1 MISLVICSR
10 TSQLNESLRQNI
22 DKTIGTEYEIILIDN
37 SKNKLS
43 IFEAYNKGVE
53 LSKYSFICFMH
64 DDIQYLTDNWGKL
77 ALAHFENNQVGAIGI
92 SGSPY
97 LSLFP
102 GPWWSSGLISKFI
115 VEFDNQKETLVNI
128 SYKKPQNNAVEVVA
142 LDGVWLFVRKSV
154 FNKIKF
160 DNSSFKGY
168 HFYDLDLSMQLKK
181 SGFILLSVF
190 DILIKHQSMGNINYS
205 WVKNGFLFTNKWKS
219 MLPISLNPVPIKQLL
234 YFEFKSIK
242 FFLKTLYRLFKKAF
256 N

>member
-10 TSQLNESLRQNI
+10 TIQLNESLRINI

-37 SKNKLS
+37 SQNQYS

-64 DDIQYLTDNWGKL
+64 DDIQYITDNWGKL

-102 GPWWSSGLISKFI
+102 SPWWSSGLISKYI
-115 VEFDNQKETLVNI
+115 VELDNNKETLVNI
-128 SYKKPQNNAVEVVA
+128 SYKRPENNAVEVVA

-154 FNKIKF
+154 FNSIKF

-168 HFYDLDLSMQLKK
+168 HFYDLDLSMQLKQ

-205 WVKNGFLFTNKWKS
+205 WVKNGFLFSFKWRS
-219 MLPISLNPVPIKQLL
+219 MLPISQNYVSMKQMV

-242 FFLKTLYRLFKKAF
+242 FSLKTLYRLIKNAL

>member
-10 TSQLNESLRQNI
+10 TSQLNESLRLNI
-22 DKTIGTEYEIILIDN
+22 DKTIGTEYEIVLIDN
-37 SKNKLS
+37 SKNHYS

-53 LSKYSFICFMH
+53 ISKYSFICFMH

-77 ALAHFENNQVGAIGI
+77 ALARFENNQVGAIGI

-102 GPWWSSGLISKFI
+102 GPWWSSGLISKYI
-115 VEFDNQKETLVNI
+115 VEFDNHKETLVNI
-128 SYKKPQNNAVEVVA
+128 SYKRPENNAVEVVA

-154 FNKIKF
+154 FNTIKF

-168 HFYDLDLSMQLKK
+168 HFYDLDLSIQLKQ

-190 DILIKHQSMGNINYS
+190 DILIKHESMGNINYS
-205 WVKNGFLFTNKWKS
+205 WVKNAFLFTKKWKS
-219 MLPISLNPVPIKQLL
+219 ILPISQITVSIKQLVH
-234 YFEFKSIK
+234 FEFKSIK
-242 FFLKTLYRLFKKAF
+242 FCLKILYRLLIKDF

>member
-1 MISLVICSR
+1 MISIVICSR
-10 TSQLNESLRQNI
+10 TSQLNEFLRLNI
-22 DKTIGTEYEIILIDN
+22 DKTIGTEYEIVLVDN
-37 SKNKLS
+37 SQNHYS
-43 IFEAYNKGVE
+43 IFQAYNKGVE

-77 ALAHFENNQVGAIGI
+77 ALVHFENNQIGAIGI

-115 VEFDNQKETLVNI
+115 VEVDNQKETLVNI

-168 HFYDLDLSMQLKK
+168 HFYDLDLSMQLKQ

-205 WVKNGFLFTNKWKS
+205 WVKNGFLFTNKWKY

-242 FFLKTLYRLFKKAF
+242 FCLKTLYRLFKKAF

>member
-10 TSQLNESLRQNI
+10 TSQLNESLRLNI
-22 DKTIGTEYEIILIDN
+22 DKTIGTEYEIVLIDN
-37 SKNKLS
+37 SKNHYS

-53 LSKYSFICFMH
+53 ISKYSFICFMH

-77 ALAHFENNQVGAIGI
+77 ALARFENNQVGAIGI

-102 GPWWSSGLISKFI
+102 GPWWSSGLISKYI
-115 VEFDNQKETLVNI
+115 VEFDNHKETLVNI
-128 SYKKPQNNAVEVVA
+128 SYKRPENNAVEVVA

-154 FNKIKF
+154 FNTIKF
-160 DNSSFKGY
+160 DNSSFNGY
-168 HFYDLDLSMQLKK
+168 HFYDLDLSMQLKQ

-205 WVKNGFLFTNKWKS
+205 WVKNAFLFTKKWKS
-219 MLPISLNPVPIKQLL
+219 ILPISQITVSIKQLVH
-234 YFEFKSIK
+234 FEFKSIK
-242 FFLKTLYRLFKKAF
+242 FCLKSIYRLFKNAL

>member
-10 TSQLNESLRQNI
+10 TSQLNEFLRQNI
-22 DKTIGTEYEIILIDN
+22 EKTIGTEYEIVLIDN
-37 SKNKLS
+37 SKNHYS

-64 DDIQYLTDNWGKL
+64 DDIQYLTENWGNL
-77 ALAHFENNQVGAIGI
+77 ALARFENNQVGAIGI

-102 GPWWSSGLISKFI
+102 GPWWSSGLITKYI
-115 VEFDNQKETLVNI
+115 VELDNIKETLVNI

-205 WVKNGFLFTNKWKS
+205 WIKNGFLFTNKWKS
-219 MLPISLNPVPIKQLL
+219 KLPISLNPVSIKQML

-242 FFLKTLYRLFKKAF
+242 FCLKTLYRLFKKEF